1 MFWNFFSPEIWPK
14 IFSTN
19 QIPGFFKQPYIQ
31 NNSMKQPDFVCV
43 DTNLHK
49 LKFNQNFLGWVWPK
63 MGVTSL
69 VTEL

>member
-1 MFWNFFSPEIWPK
+1 
-14 IFSTN
+14 
-19 QIPGFFKQPYIQ
+19 
-31 NNSMKQPDFVCV
+31 MKQPDFVCV